1 MVEGAEESEFI
12 NLEFFELSNEEM
24 KEQASGFFE
33 LMNKRRT
40 TRHFS
45 DKDVPREL
53 IEYAIKTAGTAP
65 SGAHLQPWTFVVIS
79 NKDLKTKIRQ
89 AAEAEEKKTYSERMP
104 EAWAELL
111 RPLGTD
117 YVKEHIT
124 DAPWIIVVFR
134 QTKRVRKN
142 GELGP
147 TYYSQESCGIAVGLF
162 IAAIQN
168 MGLTTLT
175 HTPSPMKFL
184 RELLERPEH
193 EHAMLLMPV
202 GYPASN
208 AKVPNLTRKK
218 INEISE
224 WFD

>member
-1 MVEGAEESEFI
+1 M
-12 NLEFFELSNEEM
+12 N
-24 KEQASGFFE
+24 E

-45 DKDVPREL
+45 KNIVPRDL
-53 IEYAIKTAGTAP
+53 IEMAIKTAGTAP
-65 SGAHLQPWTFVVIS
+65 SGAHLQPWTFVAIS
-79 NKDLKTKIRQ
+79 NEELKLKIRQ
-89 AAEAEEKKTYSERMP
+89 AAEEEEKKTYSERMP

-117 YVKEHIT
+117 HIKEHIT
-124 DAPWIIVVFR
+124 DAPWVVVVFR
-134 QTKRVRKN
+134 QSKRLRDN
-142 GELGP
+142 GESSP
-147 TYYSQESCGIAVGLF
+147 TYYSQESCGIAIGLF

-184 RELLERPEH
+184 REILNRPEH

-202 GYPASN
+202 GYPAKN
-208 AKVPNLTRKK
+208 AKIPNLKRKTLD
-218 INEISE
+218 EISE
-224 WFD
+224 WFS

>member
-1 MVEGAEESEFI
+1 MVEGAEEPEFI
-12 NLEFFELSNEEM
+12 DLEFFELSKEEM

-45 DKDVPREL
+45 DKEVPREL

-79 NKDLKTKIRQ
+79 NKDLKIKIRQ
-89 AAEAEEKKTYSERMP
+89 AAEAEEEKTYSERMP
-104 EAWAELL
+104 EAWAEIL

-134 QTKRVRKN
+134 QTKRVREN

-208 AKVPNLTRKK
+208 AKVPNLTRKN